1 MGELELFERLV
12 KALRDGLAVALCTI
26 IEKAGFTPRGIG
38 SKMLVLEDGR
48 CYGSVGGGRLEQIVV
63 EEALKA
69 INENKS
75 RIVKLSL
82 RGEHD
87 LREGYLKT
95 GMMCG
100 GDISVFIDVIGVP
113 RLIIIGAGK
122 VGHAVAR
129 LADLLGF
136 KVKVV
141 DVSSEAAN
149 RERFPMAEEIAVDR
163 DLSKALNKIRLSSRD
178 CVLIL
183 TGDPEQDYEALR
195 ALCRKEFRYL
205 GLLGSPAKRD
215 HLLERLEREEGV
227 RLGDKPYFHSPVGLR
242 INAVTPEEIA
252 VSIMA
257 EIIKELRSHES
268 K

>member
-1 MGELELFERLV
+1 MNELELFERLV
-12 KALRDGLAVALCTI
+12 QALREGLAAALCTI
-26 IEKAGFTPRGIG
+26 IEKVGFTPRGIG

-48 CYGSVGGGRLEQIVV
+48 CYGSIGGGKLERMVV

-69 INENKS
+69 IKENRS
-75 RIVKLSL
+75 TVVRLSL
-82 RGEHD
+82 RGEYD

-122 VGHAVAR
+122 VGHAIAR

-136 KVKVV
+136 QIKVI
-141 DVSSEAAN
+141 DVSSETAN
-149 RERFPMAEEIAVDR
+149 RERFPMAEEIVVDEN
-163 DLSKALNKIRLSSRD
+163 LSKALGKVELSSRD
-178 CVLIL
+178 YVLIL
-183 TGDPEQDYEALR
+183 TGDPELDYEALK
-195 ALCRKEFRYL
+195 ALCKREFRYL

-227 RLGDKPYFHSPVGLR
+227 KLRDKWYFHSPIGLR

-257 EIIKELRSHES
+257 EIIKEMRSHGS
-268 K
+268 R

>member
-1 MGELELFERLV
+1 LFERLV
-12 KALRDGLAVALCTI
+12 QALREGLAAALCTI
-26 IEKAGFTPRGIG
+26 IEKVGFTPRGIG

-48 CYGSVGGGRLEQIVV
+48 CYGSIGGGKLERMVV

-69 INENKS
+69 IKENRSKVV
-75 RIVKLSL
+75 RLSL
-82 RGEHD
+82 RGEYD

-122 VGHAVAR
+122 VGHAIAR

-136 KVKVV
+136 QIKVI
-141 DVSSEAAN
+141 DVSSETAN
-149 RERFPMAEEIAVDR
+149 RERFPMAEEIVVDEN
-163 DLSKALNKIRLSSRD
+163 LSKALGKVELSSRD
-178 CVLIL
+178 YVLIL
-183 TGDPEQDYEALR
+183 TGDPELDYEALK
-195 ALCRKEFRYL
+195 ALCKREFRYL

-227 RLGDKPYFHSPVGLR
+227 KLRDKWYFHSPIGLR

-257 EIIKELRSHES
+257 EIIKEMRSHGS
-268 K
+268 R